1 MCRTIYTRPI
11 CSDLFT
17 KYTDFSIPFYPFYV
31 SVLIWLGAWSLYL
44 TPYICPHKLST
55 FYVKELLLFIHSFIH
70 SYNTFYFIWSFSFP
84 VLVIVHNAFHSY
96 ISQWNSHQSIF
107 NFFLWAWT
115 NEHYKMCIW
124 IFFSA
129 LAFTLYSRWRY
140 FEFLRLILISCICAM
155 KRSIVMFGEV
165 Y

>member
-1 MCRTIYTRPI
+1 MLR
-11 CSDLFT
+11 
-17 KYTDFSIPFYPFYV
+17 SIHKVYRFFDTV
-31 SVLIWLGAWSLYL
+31 LSVLCFGVDLTWCLVSLSNSVHL
-44 TPYICPHKLST
+44 PTQTEHILC
-55 FYVKELLLFIHSFIH
+55 ERIAFIYSFIH

-96 ISQWNSHQSIF
+96 ISQWDSHQSIF